1 MAKIRHIAYRAQDV
15 EGMARFFVEGLGLE
29 IVRRREMGAIDLSDG
44 TIGVTI
50 LPATIQSAGGRSGTG
65 LDHIGFTVED
75 DEAVRRSILAAGATE
90 SNAVPLGEAFY
101 ELKFHGPEG
110 IIIDVGHWVGT
121 APIASAAKA

>member
-50 LPATIQSAGGRSGTG
+50 LPASIQSAGGRSGTG

-110 IIIDVGHWVGT
+110 IIIDVGHWLGT
-121 APIASAAKA
+121 APIESAAKA